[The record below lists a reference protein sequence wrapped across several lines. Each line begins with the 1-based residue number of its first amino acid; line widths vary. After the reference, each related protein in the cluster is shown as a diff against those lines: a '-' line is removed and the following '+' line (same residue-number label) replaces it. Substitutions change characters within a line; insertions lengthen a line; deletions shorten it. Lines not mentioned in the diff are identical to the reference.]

1 MTEET
6 IQNLLGTSQT
16 KQTGGSARS
25 QVWSCSHTLPIFLSL
40 SPPIIH
46 IINQHLHSPQ
56 MPGVSGGGK
65 DIRFEIDVLGGQG
78 ARKGRPPFRLG
89 GDVSLG
95 LETRFRQDK
104 LVITGL

>member
-1 MTEET
+1 
-6 IQNLLGTSQT
+6 
-16 KQTGGSARS
+16 
-25 QVWSCSHTLPIFLSL
+25 
-40 SPPIIH
+40 
-46 IINQHLHSPQ
+46 
-56 MPGVSGGGK
+56 MPGVGGGGK